1 MHGFKIKSSH
11 SIPHSHPMCDSEVLE
26 DDVEMNAIE
35 IINNRVY
42 FYNAVTVKSILELSK
57 VLRVLET
64 KLINIQMSYSL
75 SEYIPIYLHI
85 QSTGGD
91 AYAGLA
97 GMNTIENLRVPVI
110 TIVDG
115 FVASA
120 ATFLLFGGSERWMQ
134 KNSCV
139 LIHQIRTE
147 FWGRFEEMKDDV
159 INSSSLMEDI
169 SRIYSEKSKIPSKKL
184 KCILKRELH
193 MNTETC
199 SQYEIV
205 HKII

>member
-1 MHGFKIKSSH
+1 MSN
-11 SIPHSHPMCDSEVLE
+11 DSEE
-26 DDVEMNAIE
+26 SDDPTEMNTIE
-35 IINNRVY
+35 IINNCVY
-42 FYNAVTVKSILELSK
+42 FYNTVTVKSILELSK
-57 VLRVLET
+57 VLRILET
-64 KLINIQMSYSL
+64 KLINLQINYSL
-75 SEYIPIYLHI
+75 DNKIPIYLHI
-85 QSTGGD
+85 QSNGGD
-91 AYAGLA
+91 AYAGLS

-147 FWGRFEEMKDDV
+147 FWGRFEELKDDV
-159 INSSSLMEDI
+159 KNSSSLMDEI
-169 SRIYSEKSKIPSKKL
+169 SRIYSEKSSIPIKKL
-184 KCILKRELH
+184 KGIMKRELNL
-193 MNTETC
+193 NTETC
-199 SQYEIV
+199 SRYNIV

>member
-1 MHGFKIKSSH
+1 MRGFHIKSSR
-11 SIPHSHPMCDSEVLE
+11 PMSNDSEE
-26 DDVEMNAIE
+26 SDDSSEMNTIE

-42 FYNAVTVKSILELSK
+42 FYNTVTVKSILELSK
-57 VLRVLET
+57 VLRILET
-64 KLINIQMSYSL
+64 KLINLQINYSL
-75 SEYIPIYLHI
+75 ENKIPIYLHI
-85 QSTGGD
+85 QSNGGD
-91 AYAGLA
+91 AYAGLS

-147 FWGRFEEMKDDV
+147 FWGRFEELKDDV
-159 INSSSLMEDI
+159 KNSSSLMDEI
-169 SRIYSEKSKIPSKKL
+169 SRIYSEKSSIPIKKL
-184 KCILKRELH
+184 KGIMKRELNL
-193 MNTETC
+193 NTETC
-199 SQYEIV
+199 SRYNIV